1 MNRVVAQGLT
11 IVVLFFLAWLSLSK
25 IDWITI
31 LQVQKATDKTEKKL
45 GDLFWEI
52 IQKSE
57 KQNKDRF
64 TLDVLDSVVSKICN
78 ANDIDRQRL
87 KLHVIEKDEVNAFAL
102 PNGHLVIYTGLILNS
117 ESAEELSGVICH
129 EIAHVQL
136 NHVMKKLGK
145 EVGLSVLISMTTGQG
160 QGEMIKETVKML
172 SSSAFDRQ
180 LEKDA
185 DIAAADFLMKAN
197 VNPEAFANFLFRYSQ
212 GESESAK
219 YLTWASTHP
228 ESRERAEYIIE
239 YSRDRHIDYTPI
251 LAPDILVKVKERI
264 KE

>member
-1 MNRVVAQGLT
+1 
-11 IVVLFFLAWLSLSK
+11 
-25 IDWITI
+25 
-31 LQVQKATDKTEKKL
+31 
-45 GDLFWEI
+45 
-52 IQKSE
+52 
-57 KQNKDRF
+57 
-64 TLDVLDSVVSKICN
+64 
-78 ANDIDRQRL
+78 
-87 KLHVIEKDEVNAFAL
+87 
-102 PNGHLVIYTGLILNS
+102 
-117 ESAEELSGVICH
+117 
-129 EIAHVQL
+129 
-136 NHVMKKLGK
+136 
-145 EVGLSVLISMTTGQG
+145 
-160 QGEMIKETVKML
+160 MIKETVKML